1 MAVRREKDRRPRAD
15 LKWPVVVK
23 TVDGSMDGVME
34 NASSTG
40 LFIACA
46 SPLRPKALCELTIE
60 DPVGGQRLRATAEV
74 VWSRA
79 GRPSVPTGMGV
90 RFLKISGTDR
100 KTISDA
106 VIHHLKLRGLRPDD
120 DTIEIVVDA
129 NQE

>member
-1 MAVRREKDRRPRAD
+1 MPPRREKDRRLRAD
-15 LKWPVVVK
+15 LKWPVSVH
-23 TVDGSMDGVME
+23 TADGSMEGVME

-60 DPVGGQRLRATAEV
+60 VPVGGQRLRATAEV
-74 VWSRA
+74 IWSRA

-90 RFLKISGTDR
+90 RFVKISGTDR
-100 KTISDA
+100 KTISNA
-106 VIHHLKLRGLRPDD
+106 VIHHLKLKEIKPDD

-129 NQE
+129 SHE